1 MTPDDLDVEDIRAAR
16 ADEQRHSRLVDH
28 GDPTVFEQVR
38 EAIDA
43 GGDDLGAETAR
54 KLATE
59 LADERQG
66 KLIKQASL
74 RSAGMPVEKDG
85 ITDDEEALVEDLAAR
100 MDEWRESVLPDD
112 PAAGGDDDA

>member
-1 MTPDDLDVEDIRAAR
+1 MTPDLDIEDVRAAR

-28 GDPTVFEQVR
+28 GEPTIFELV
-38 EAIDA
+38 EDA
-43 GGDDLGAETAR
+43 VDGGADLDAEKAW

-74 RSAGMPVEKDG
+74 RSAGMPVERDG
-85 ITDDEEALVEDLAAR
+85 MTDDEEALVEDLAAR
-100 MDEWRESVLPDD
+100 MDQWRESVLPDD
-112 PAAGGDDDA
+112 PEAGGGEDA